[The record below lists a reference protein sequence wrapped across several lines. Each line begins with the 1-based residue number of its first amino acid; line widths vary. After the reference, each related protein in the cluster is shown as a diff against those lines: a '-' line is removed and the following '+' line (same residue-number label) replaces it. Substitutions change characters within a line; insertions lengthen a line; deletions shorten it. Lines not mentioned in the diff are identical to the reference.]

1 MESKL
6 KTTNDQKFKILQKLK
21 SVEDENEVLKDQ
33 LSKQVNSNKQQSE
46 ELVKLSNKLNEV
58 LKTNKNVKIFL
69 KIKKDKW

>member
-69 KIKKDKW
+69 KIKKDK

>member
-21 SVEDENEVLKDQ
+21 SVEEENEVLKDQ
-33 LSKQVNSNKQQSE
+33 LPKQVNRNKQQSE

-69 KIKKDKW
+69 KIKKDK